1 MKRTLLQVFLVGFA
15 ALVVAG
21 GCLLPFLYP
30 TQTLWYKTGWEKAA
44 LQAGHLFGVLAFLAL
59 VLQLLVG
66 SRGALLERAFSV
78 SLVMRLH
85 RANGQILPLLVLCH
99 IALVLLPEGLANLP
113 LGLSFWPEMV
123 GGAAFLAIVFQVVA
137 AQWRQRLS
145 LDYRRW
151 RSGHRWL
158 GYAVLLLAAVHVLF
172 VADSFASG
180 LPRLA
185 LLLLVGMVALRLVY
199 RLVSSRR

>member
-1 MKRTLLQVFLVGFA
+1 MKRTLLQILFLGIG

-21 GCLLPFLYP
+21 GCALPFLYP
-30 TQTLWYKTGWEKAA
+30 TQTLWYKTGWEKAV
-44 LQAGHLFGVLAFLAL
+44 LQTGHLFGVFAFLAL
-59 VLQLLVG
+59 VLQLLFG
-66 SRGALLERAFSV
+66 SRGALLERAFGV

-99 IALVLLPEGLANLP
+99 MALVLLPEGLANLP
-113 LGLSFWPEMV
+113 LGLTFWPEMV
-123 GGAAFLAIVFQVVA
+123 GGAALLAIVVQVVA
-137 AQWRQRLS
+137 AQVRQRFS

-158 GYAVLLLAAVHVLF
+158 GYTVLLLAAVHVLF

-185 LLLLVGMVALRLVY
+185 LLLLVGMMALRLVY
-199 RLVSSRR
+199 RMVSSRR